1 VELLK
6 RSGVEI
12 AWERTGDGPALLLT
26 HGFMAT
32 SHMWEPN
39 LKALSADHT
48 VIRWDMRGHGRTD
61 YPEDPN
67 AYSPEIYTDDMV
79 ALLDAAEVERA
90 TLIGMSLGGY
100 LSLECYVRHPERVAG
115 LVLVDTGPGFKRD
128 EPREAWN
135 ELTEGRAVGF
145 EAKGLDHLDYSRTE
159 IAEGTHRDASGL
171 ILSARH
177 VLKQHDDRVIQ
188 SLPNVAVPTLV
199 VVGELDERFLAG
211 CSYMA
216 SRVPGAEHVIVPDAG
231 HASNMD
237 QPAAFD
243 AAVISFLERNAL

>member
-1 VELLK
+1 MQQLD
-6 RSGVEI
+6 RDGVEI
-12 AWERTGDGPALLLT
+12 AWDSVGEGPALLLT

-39 LKALSADHT
+39 LAALSAGHQ
-48 VIRWDMRGHGRTD
+48 VVYWDMRGHGRSD
-61 YPEDPN
+61 YPTDPA
-67 AYSPEIYTDDMV
+67 AYSAEIYADDMA
-79 ALLDAAEVERA
+79 ALLDAAGVEQA
-90 TLIGMSLGGY
+90 TLVGMSLGGY
-100 LSLECYVRHPERVAG
+100 LSLECNLRHPDRVSG

-145 EAKGLDHLDYSRTE
+145 EARGLDHLDYTRTE

-177 VLKQHDDRVIQ
+177 VLKQHDDRVIA
-188 SLPNVAVPTLV
+188 SLPAVAVPTLV
-199 VVGELDERFLAG
+199 VVGALDERFLAG

-216 SRVPGAEHVIVPDAG
+216 AKVPGAEHAVIPDAG

-237 QPAAFD
+237 QPGAFD
-243 AAVISFLERNAL
+243 AAVTDFLDRNGL